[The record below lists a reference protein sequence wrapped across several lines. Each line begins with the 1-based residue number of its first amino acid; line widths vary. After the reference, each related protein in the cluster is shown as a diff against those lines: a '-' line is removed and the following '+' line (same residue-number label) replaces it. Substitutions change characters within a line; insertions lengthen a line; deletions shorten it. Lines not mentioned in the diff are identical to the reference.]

1 MNAFSNITRE
11 IEKQGTALSM
21 IEISSVRSWADA
33 EGEPGYC
40 SLLSTRELAC
50 LNSMRVKKRRLDF
63 LSGRIAGKH
72 AVKRLLAARNGVRPD
87 TGTGELRLSDIEIR
101 RTVTGAPRVFIND
114 SPEMVRVSI
123 SHSPRF
129 AVSAVCSGEEYR
141 GIGIDIEKIERRD
154 ESILAVAFRMQEIK
168 AMRERADKDGKSL
181 DDCITHYWSL
191 KEAAL
196 KSMGIGLNVD
206 LKDIEI
212 VEEPGGGVRLAIENE
227 VRDRLHELR
236 SSGVEAKSYL
246 LDGHVLSVAYLN

>member
-1 MNAFSNITRE
+1 MNAFSNIAVE

-40 SLLSTRELAC
+40 SLLSARELAC
-50 LNSMRVKKRRLDF
+50 LNSMKVAKRRMDF

-72 AVKRLLAARNGVRPD
+72 AVKRLLAAQNGARFEEE
-87 TGTGELRLSDIEIR
+87 TKGLRLADIEIR

-114 SPEMVRVSI
+114 SPGRLRVSI

-129 AVSAVCSGEEYR
+129 AASAVCNGNEYR
-141 GIGIDIEKIERRD
+141 GIGVDLEKIEKRD
-154 ESILAVAFRMQEIK
+154 ESILAVAFRPSEIA
-168 AMRERADKDGKSL
+168 AMRERADKEKTSL
-181 DDCITHYWSL
+181 DACVTRYWSL

-212 VEEPGGGVRLAIENE
+212 VEDFSQEVKLAIENE
-227 VRDRLHELR
+227 VRERLRELG

-246 LDGHVLSVAYLN
+246 FDGHALSVAYLN